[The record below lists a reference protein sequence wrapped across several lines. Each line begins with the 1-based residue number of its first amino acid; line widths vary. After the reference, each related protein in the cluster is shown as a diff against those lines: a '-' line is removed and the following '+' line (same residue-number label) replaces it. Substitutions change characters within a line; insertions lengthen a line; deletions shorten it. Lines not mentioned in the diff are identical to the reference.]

1 MAGKYKQLAMGGQQT
16 VHAIRM
22 PRSPHISPH
31 LPTSPHIS
39 RQLHAIRMP
48 RSALMSLHLPILSF
62 HISRQVHAIAMLHE
76 AAKAGHW
83 LCLKN
88 LHLVVHWV
96 PQLEK
101 ALAG

>member
-1 MAGKYKQLAMGGQQT
+1 
-16 VHAIRM
+16 
-22 PRSPHISPH
+22 
-31 LPTSPHIS
+31 
-39 RQLHAIRMP
+39 
-48 RSALMSLHLPILSF
+48 
-62 HISRQVHAIAMLHE
+62 MLHE

-101 ALAG
+101 ELGLPVSQLLALAARYNWTLALDLKGAGRPAFRGEMERPRAGHPVLRQIDEVFRSVLG

>member
-22 PRSPHISPH
+22 PRSALISLQLPIISP
-31 LPTSPHIS
+31 
-39 RQLHAIRMP
+39 R
-48 RSALMSLHLPILSF
+48 
-62 HISRQVHAIAMLHE
+62 ISRQVHAIAMLHE

-101 ALAG
+101 ELAG